1 MHLFLSRRKSL
12 FRSLLFDDFWLSW
25 VHVQVLAGRVKS
37 NIGHLL
43 VFDSCLSRSDRRDTS
58 GGWGGSR
65 SSYGMQLGGQPVS
78 QQEVNCFQ
86 GQLLLNINI

>member
-43 VFDSCLSRSDRRDTS
+43 VFDSCLSRSDSEIQVEAGEAAGAAMGCNWVDSQSHSRKLTAFK
-58 GGWGGSR
+58 GS
-65 SSYGMQLGGQPVS
+65 S
-78 QQEVNCFQ
+78 F
-86 GQLLLNINI
+86 